1 MALTL
6 YADGV
11 ENPASRQRI
20 AEAADLLGASYA
32 VPCGGRLIAVENTP
46 QASDVYGRPPL
57 RGTATLAVGHERR
70 GLPRATLAA
79 AEETIVIPT
88 ASRTVTTLNVAAA
101 AAVAGWYVLRGSGPQ
116 ARAAHPGRRWPAVL
130 LSGDDHVEVGSSL
143 RSAAAFGLQ
152 EVLLD
157 DRGAGWFDGPHARRR
172 EARAAARRHKNPLHV
187 RPAQL
192 GVTAGFGEV
201 VVITPWGPGRPV
213 SRERF
218 ARGRRL
224 VVVIGLAPE
233 QVQAS
238 PGARIRTATL
248 GLRPTSCAPLRL
260 VASIALAEIARQT
273 GRPAGRGP
281 APAPRWPAYK
291 REVKLAADGELLIL
305 DPAVLLDYLVRI
317 LASRRP
323 DLRLVQPMTT

>member
-20 AEAADLLGASYA
+20 AEAADLLGASYGL
-32 VPCGGRLIAVENTP
+32 PGGGRLIAVENTP

-57 RGTATLAVGHERR
+57 RGAATLALGHERR

-79 AEETIVIPT
+79 AEETVVIPT
-88 ASRTVTTLNVAAA
+88 VSRTVNTLNVAAA
-101 AAVAGWYVLRGSGPQ
+101 AAVAGWYVLHGSGPQ

-143 RSAAAFGLQ
+143 RSAAAFGLR
-152 EVLLD
+152 EILLD

-187 RPAQL
+187 RRAPPGL
-192 GVTAGFGEV
+192 TAGFGEI
-201 VVITPWGPGRPV
+201 VVITPWGPGRPL

-224 VVVIGLAPE
+224 LAVIGLAPE
-233 QVQAS
+233 QIQA
-238 PGARIRTATL
+238 PPAARIRTATL
-248 GLRPTSCAPLRL
+248 GLRPAGCAPLRL
-260 VASIALAEIARQT
+260 IASIALAEIARQT

-281 APAPRWPAYK
+281 APAPRWPVYE
-291 REVKLAADGELLIL
+291 RQVKLAANGELLIL
-305 DPAVLLDYLVRI
+305 DPAVLLDY
-317 LASRRP
+317 
-323 DLRLVQPMTT
+323 

>member
-6 YADGV
+6 YPDGV
-11 ENPASRQRI
+11 ENPDNRQRI
-20 AEAADLLGASYA
+20 AEAADLLGASYGI
-32 VPCGGRLIAVENTP
+32 PGGGRLIAVENTP
-46 QASDVYGRPPL
+46 QASDVYGRPAL
-57 RGTATLAVGHERR
+57 RGSATLALGHERR

-79 AEETIVIPT
+79 AGETVVIPT

-116 ARAAHPGRRWPAVL
+116 ARAAHPGQRWPTVL

-143 RSAAAFGLQ
+143 RSAAAFGLR

-157 DRGAGWFDGPHARRR
+157 DRGAGWFDGQHARRR

-187 RPAQL
+187 RRAPP
-192 GVTAGFGEV
+192 GFTAGFGEI

-224 VVVIGLAPE
+224 AVVIGLAPE
-233 QVQAS
+233 QIQA
-238 PGARIRTATL
+238 PPAARIRMATL
-248 GLRPTSCAPLRL
+248 GLRPAGCAPLRL

-281 APAPRWPAYK
+281 APAPRWPVYQ
-291 REVKLAADGELLIL
+291 REVKLAASGELLIL
-305 DPAVLLDYLVRI
+305 DPAELLDY
-317 LASRRP
+317 
-323 DLRLVQPMTT
+323 

>member
-1 MALTL
+1 VALTL
-6 YADGV
+6 YADGA
-11 ENPASRQRI
+11 ENPANRQRI
-20 AEAADLLGASYA
+20 AEAAGLLGASYGI
-32 VPCGGRLIAVENTP
+32 PGGGRLIAVENTP

-57 RGTATLAVGHERR
+57 RGTATLALGHERR

-79 AEETIVIPT
+79 AGETVVIPT

-101 AAVAGWYVLRGSGPQ
+101 AAVAGWYVLHGSGPQ
-116 ARAAHPGRRWPAVL
+116 ARAAHPGQRWPTVL
-130 LSGDDHVEVGSSL
+130 LSGDDHIEVGSSL
-143 RSAAAFGLQ
+143 RSAAAFGLR

-187 RPAQL
+187 RRAPP
-192 GVTAGFGEV
+192 GVTDGFGEI

-224 VVVIGLAPE
+224 AVVIGQAPE
-233 QVQAS
+233 QVQA
-238 PGARIRTATL
+238 PPAVRIRMATL
-248 GLRPTSCAPLRL
+248 GLRPAGCAPLRL

-281 APAPRWPAYK
+281 APAPRWPVYERK
-291 REVKLAADGELLIL
+291 VKLAANGELLIL
-305 DPAVLLDYLVRI
+305 DPAVLLDY
-317 LASRRP
+317 
-323 DLRLVQPMTT
+323 